1 MNFVLLSAA
10 LLSAVLGSVMLA
22 LSQRRHWQAVTGSPL
37 SAGRPMRRLGSL
49 LLAASFVLT
58 ILRDGAS
65 FGALAWP
72 MLVGFSALIVAMLLA
87 WVPQALRPLA
97 NWIMPRK

>member
-1 MNFVLLSAA
+1 MSAVLLSAA
-10 LLSAVLGSVMLA
+10 LLAAVLGSVMLA

-37 SAGRPMRRLGSL
+37 SAGRPPRRLGSL

-65 FGALAWP
+65 FGALSWP
-72 MLVGFSALIVAMLLA
+72 MLAGFSALFTAMLLA
-87 WVPQALRPLA
+87 WAPQALRPLA
-97 NWIMPRK
+97 HWMTLRN